1 MPKLL
6 SSLCVSGDLL
16 LRKKSFRN
24 VGLLVLPIALMG
36 LCSPVLLQ
44 GRWVSAQ
51 ETPGESQ
58 PPASAVDPALG
69 RARKQSKMLD
79 TLYKTAIVLITKNY
93 VTGKESMAAG
103 DAFQALFQT
112 MKETGFHEVR
122 LLDATGEPYDED
134 NSPKNAFEK
143 SAIQAMLE
151 GKSIYE
157 QIEER
162 ADGKRF
168 LQTVTPIPVVME
180 KCVVCHSNY
189 EGKTIIGGL
198 GIRLEVE

>member
-1 MPKLL
+1 MRNLL
-6 SSLCVSGDLL
+6 SSWFVPAAIS
-16 LRKKSFRN
+16 LRKGSIF
-24 VGLLVLPIALMG
+24 LIWLVALPIALIG
-36 LCSPVLLQ
+36 LCLPSLRDRNLVHAQDTAKSPVATSSEEL
-44 GRWVSAQ
+44 
-51 ETPGESQ
+51 
-58 PPASAVDPALG
+58 ALG

-93 VTGKESMAAG
+93 VTGKESTAAG

-134 NSPKNAFEK
+134 NAPKNSFEK

-151 GKSIYE
+151 GKLIYE
-157 QIEER
+157 QVEER

-168 LQTVTPIPVVME
+168 LQTVTPIPVVMD
-180 KCVVCHSNY
+180 KCVICHSNY
-189 EGKTIIGGL
+189 EGKSVIGGL
-198 GIRLEVE
+198 GIRLEIE